1 MLYYSDSNYVIDKK
15 GDWFLIVPAYV
26 NGNLSYVDY
35 IDKMN
40 IFDLSKLAKKDI
52 IYYFEQINKAV
63 KEINKLG
70 LQQLPEIQLEELRN
84 AEKNNDSKKFMDI
97 LNKSKDQVK
106 KISNG
111 LNTCNNKGAT
121 INKMFDVIVSKVYD
135 EEFLKWIK
143 VNYNLCYSCDNFE
156 QVERIYKE
164 QKEKVRDVIMNDD
177 KNEKDIKLNE
187 VKSMPSNGIENLPSF
202 VQMPVQEHN
211 SEMTLEDVGLKPAEL
226 DINTVD
232 VSNDTFK
239 MDTTPKHDDMDT
251 TLYINKEH
259 QQQASQEQNLEQ
271 DMEQNLENTNIKVRR
286 LVPPNNSNMGHVNWY
301 GIILTLIFS
310 FAVGYLIAW
319 ILLKIR

>member
-1 MLYYSDSNYVIDKK
+1 M
-15 GDWFLIVPAYV
+15 
-26 NGNLSYVDY
+26 
-35 IDKMN
+35 
-40 IFDLSKLAKKDI
+40 
-52 IYYFEQINKAV
+52 
-63 KEINKLG
+63 
-70 LQQLPEIQLEELRN
+70 PEIQLEELRN

-106 KISNG
+106 KISNC

-156 QVERIYKE
+156 QVERVYKE
-164 QKEKVRDVIMNDD
+164 QKEKVRDAIMNDD

-187 VKSMPSNGIENLPSF
+187 VKSMPSNGMENLPSF

-239 MDTTPKHDDMDT
+239 MDTTPKYDDMDT
-251 TLYINKEH
+251 TLYINKE
-259 QQQASQEQNLEQ
+259 QQQQDSQ
-271 DMEQNLENTNIKVRR
+271 EQNLENTNIKVRR